1 MFKQQVKLAFLLSI
15 RKMHSLLPSHRQLFL
30 GNTICNVLYEF
41 LMSLQCTCIYVD
53 HINFFK
59 SVGRSAS
66 KVCKPINVDQ
76 TGYFIASYGGID
88 SYNISRHY
96 ASPFEC
102 QLFHLFSASFWGK
115 NVKINFG
122 LTLTKFNL
130 SYSRRMHF
138 GCP

>member
-1 MFKQQVKLAFLLSI
+1 MRMFKQQVKLAFLLSI

-41 LMSLQCTCIYVD
+41 LMSLQCTCIQ
-53 HINFFK
+53 IIQIF
-59 SVGRSAS
+59 SSLQGRSAS
-66 KVCKPINVDQ
+66 KVCKPIKKELDVDQ

-88 SYNISRHY
+88 SYNILRQYAY

-102 QLFHLFSASFWGK
+102 QLFHLAYG
-115 NVKINFG
+115 KINFC
-122 LTLTKFNL
+122 LTLTKFHL
-130 SYSRRMHF
+130 CYSCCIHF